1 MKVGRKHLSSWVFFR
16 YNIHMLSTIKLVF
29 EHELSKRLKSR
40 SFLLGLLGVPVLL
53 GLLSL
58 MVNRVQPNETTVGQG
73 GVSNLDIQ
81 VGLVLPSPTRQTT
94 PTLPL
99 HWQLFDN
106 ESTAQQAL
114 AQEKIN
120 ALFVVAADYL
130 QSGAVDYYGTR
141 SENFV
146 PNSEMESQ
154 LNQILQNDLLGQ
166 SATIWQAELP
176 VQYKPQQPNAPQT
189 NTGETNQLIP
199 LGIALLMFSVIFGGA
214 SQSLSGVASEKEN
227 RIMEVLLTS
236 VQPIALLAGKV
247 LALGL
252 LGLLQLLVWAG
263 IAGLFLRLQGKP
275 LPIEMVAQLQP
286 SFFAWLVIF
295 FLLGYALYA
304 TLMTAAG
311 ALVPRVNEAGT
322 VAILIGSPLLA
333 SAMFSSAYMTS
344 PNSLFAIV
352 FSLFPFT
359 APVVLLSRMTLQP
372 VPSWQLVTALLLLVL
387 SAVLALW
394 LSARMF
400 ATQTLLSGTSFKF
413 SQYLRILFTGRS

>member
-1 MKVGRKHLSSWVFFR
+1 
-16 YNIHMLSTIKLVF
+16 MLSTIKIIF
-29 EHELSKRLKSR
+29 GHELIKRLVSR
-40 SFLLGLLGVPVLL
+40 SFLFGLFGVPILLGV
-53 GLLSL
+53 LSL
-58 MVNRVQPNETTVGQG
+58 LLNRVDSTDESISQ
-73 GVSNLDIQ
+73 NLITNRDLQI
-81 VGLVLPSPTRQTT
+81 GLVLDTPATT
-94 PTLPL
+94 SLTLPS
-99 HWQLFDN
+99 HWRVFDN
-106 ESTAQQAL
+106 DATAKEAL
-114 AQEKIN
+114 AQREIQ
-120 ALFVVAADYL
+120 ALFIVGADYL
-130 QSGAVDYYGTR
+130 KTGAVDYYGTY

-146 PNSEMESQ
+146 PSEESETE
-154 LNQILQNDLLGQ
+154 LNQILQSYLLGEH
-166 SATIWQAELP
+166 STILQTTVP
-176 VQYKPQQPNAPQT
+176 VEYKPQHPNAPQT
-189 NTGETNQLIP
+189 NISESNQSFP
-199 LGIALLMFSVIFGGA
+199 LVIAMLMFILIFGGA

-236 VQPIALLAGKV
+236 VQPTALLAGKV
-247 LALGL
+247 LAIGL
-252 LGLLQLLVWAG
+252 LGLLQLVVWAG
-263 IAGLFLRLQGKP
+263 IAGLFLRLQEQRLP
-275 LPIEMVAQLQP
+275 LEILAQLQP

-322 VAILIGSPLLA
+322 VAIIIGSPLLA

-372 VPSWQLVTALLLLVL
+372 VPLWQLVTALLLLVL
-387 SAVLALW
+387 SALLALW

-400 ATQTLLSGTSFKF
+400 VTQSLLSGASFKF